1 MKSTINPFVGLKS
14 FEDCDSHLF
23 FGRDNQIKNVIT
35 NLKNTG
41 FTTIIGSSGSGK
53 SSLIKSGIIPAIER
67 GALKGEGNGWK
78 IGLLNP
84 GSDPI
89 GNLSACLSSGGFINN
104 SRDAKNSNLK
114 KNILNILKTSKD
126 GISAVFKDS
135 RNENPQNV
143 LLIIDQFEEIFTF
156 ANNENGH
163 PTRKEDSSLF
173 INLLLNTI
181 SEKRIYIAL
190 SMRSDYLENCT
201 HFSGL
206 PEALNKGHYL
216 IPRTTRD
223 ELKQIITKPIEFIKA
238 KISPSLL
245 DLLLNHIDDNQDLLP
260 VLQHGLMRVVG
271 YWQRESKSQGI
282 IDVEHYNAIGTLDK
296 ALSNHADEAY
306 TELKTEENKIISE
319 LIFKSLAEKG
329 PNSKGIRRPC
339 KVIDLM
345 EELNV
350 SEKKIIEIVDVFRIP
365 GRSFLT
371 PPISQNLTKEDFI
384 DISHESLM
392 RVWGRL
398 KLWLKEE
405 ADSSRIYLKLCK
417 AAALYQEGKGSLLTN
432 PELEV
437 VLLWKERTKPNE
449 RWGMRYDT
457 SFVRGMNF
465 LNQSKENFEFL
476 ILQKEI
482 AQKNKIRR
490 TKIFSI
496 VVSFAFIIAMGLGL
510 YSYSLYN
517 EAAVAKEKAES
528 SEVAA
533 KNSASRATESAKAA
547 NNEREKAQK
556 ATLLAKQSDSA
567 AQSSRDQAIKQKNIA
582 TKAAKAAKTAENE
595 EKLSANKAKESANKA
610 KESANRAKE
619 SAISADKQRKKAIL
633 AKDEADKLKNVAQSI
648 QEAFQSMN
656 SLDAKNYKKGIDL
669 ALKAHKKFTSNS
681 NQKRNSDIYLA
692 LNRSLVEGKDFGY
705 YSHAHGIKKVTT
717 NTKLKKTAF
726 IDMKGDCFLNSD
738 ENMRS
743 FHKVADINLEEN
755 ENVSCLSFSSTGEYL
770 ILGTKTGELKVLNT
784 KSEIAV
790 FNAQISDN
798 EISSIHSAT
807 INSINYLFV
816 LEGNKYHLMRLN
828 NGKIKVEDSLELPI
842 QNFTKDYVNA
852 SFSKII
858 IANGSQAIMY
868 SIAIEKQGISIL
880 KINEIKTS
888 NKITSIEMS
897 SNGNYLALGMNNGW
911 LRLETLDKNMNS
923 KNSKIIKSHK
933 SKVSDLKFIINKE
946 ESLLISS
953 SYDNTLNMVNMLNT
967 SDIIVLKGHKGWI
980 HQLTLSSDNKHIIS
994 VSEDRSLKK
1003 WFVYENDIVKLLNK
1017 N

>member
-23 FGRDNQIKNVIT
+23 FGRDDQIKNVIT

-53 SSLIKSGIIPAIER
+53 SSLIKSGIIPSIER

-78 IGLLNP
+78 VGLLNP

-89 GNLSACLSSGGFINN
+89 ANLSACLSSGEFINN
-104 SRDAKNSNLK
+104 NSKNV
-114 KNILNILKTSKD
+114 LNILRTSNH

-135 RNENPQNV
+135 SDEDPQNV
-143 LLIIDQFEEIFTF
+143 LLIIDQFEEIFSF

-163 PTRKEDSSLF
+163 PSRKKDSSLF

-181 SEKRIYIAL
+181 SDKRIYIAL

-216 IPRTTRD
+216 LPRMTRN

-260 VLQHGLMRVVG
+260 VLQHGLMRVVDF
-271 YWQRESKSQGI
+271 WQRESKSQGI

-306 TELKTEENKIISE
+306 AELKTEENKIISE

-329 PNSKGIRRPC
+329 PSSKGIRRPC

-345 EELNV
+345 EQLNV

-371 PPISQNLTKEDFI
+371 PSISQNLTKEDFI
-384 DISHESLM
+384 DISHECLM

-398 KLWLKEE
+398 KFWLKEE

-417 AAALYQEGKGSLLTN
+417 AAALYQEGKVSLLTN

-437 VLLWKERTKPNE
+437 ILLWKERAKPNE
-449 RWGMRYDT
+449 SWGMRYDT

-490 TKIFSI
+490 TKIFST
-496 VVSFAFIIAMGLGL
+496 VVSFAFIVALGLGL
-510 YSYSLYN
+510 YSNSLYTKA
-517 EAAVAKEKAES
+517 EVAKKKAEN

-533 KNSASRATESAKAA
+533 KISASRATKSAKTA
-547 NNEREKAQK
+547 NNEREKALK
-556 ATLLAKQSDSA
+556 ATLLARQSDLA
-567 AQSSRDQAIKQKNIA
+567 AQSSRDLAIKQKNIA

-595 EKLSANKAKESANKA
+595 EKLSANKAKESAINA
-610 KESANRAKE
+610 E
-619 SAISADKQRKKAIL
+619 KQQKKAIL
-633 AKDEADKLKNVAQSI
+633 AKDEADKLKRVAQSI

-692 LNRSLVEGKDFGY
+692 LNRSLVEGEDFGY
-705 YSHAHGIKKVTT
+705 YAHAHGIKKVTT
-717 NTKLKKTAF
+717 NTKFKKTAF
-726 IDMKGDCFLNSD
+726 IDMIGDCFLNSD

-743 FHKVADINLEEN
+743 FHKVADINLKEN
-755 ENVSCLSFSSTGEYL
+755 EDLSCLNFSSTGEYL
-770 ILGTKTGELKVLNT
+770 ILGTKTGKLKVLNT
-784 KSEIAV
+784 KSERAV

-828 NGKIKVEDSLELPI
+828 NGKIKVEDSLVLPF
-842 QNFTKDYVNA
+842 QNFTIDYVNA

-858 IANGSQAIMY
+858 VAKGSQAIMY
-868 SIAIEKQGISIL
+868 SIAIEKEGISIL
-880 KINEIKTS
+880 KINKIETS

-897 SNGNYLALGMNNGW
+897 SDGNYLALGMNNGW
-911 LRLETLDKNMNS
+911 LRLETLDEKMNS
-923 KNSKIIKSHK
+923 KNYKIIKGHK

-953 SYDNTLNMVNMLNT
+953 SYDNTLNMVNMLDT

-994 VSEDRSLKK
+994 VSEDRSLRK
-1003 WFVYENDIVKLLNK
+1003 WFIYENDIVKLLNK

>member
-1 MKSTINPFVGLKS
+1 MKITTNPYIGLRPFK
-14 FEDCDSHLF
+14 ENENHLF
-23 FGRDNQIKNVIT
+23 FGRDKQIKDIII

-41 FTTIIGSSGSGK
+41 FTAIIGSSGSGK
-53 SSLIKSGIIPAIER
+53 SSLIRSGLIPA
-67 GALKGEGNGWK
+67 LKKGTRKGQGEGWK
-78 IGLLNP
+78 IGIFKP
-84 GSDPI
+84 GYDPI
-89 GNLSACLSSGGFINN
+89 GSLAKSLISLGITNYNSKDTKINN
-104 SRDAKNSNLK
+104 SKEHTSSILRSHENGISNVLNDFTKENSE
-114 KNILNILKTSKD
+114 NILI
-126 GISAVFKDS
+126 
-135 RNENPQNV
+135 
-143 LLIIDQFEEIFTF
+143 IIDQFEEIFSF

-173 INLLLNTI
+173 INLLLDTI
-181 SEKRIYIAL
+181 SDKRIYIAL

-216 IPRTTRD
+216 IPRMTRE
-223 ELKQIITKPIEFIKA
+223 ELKLVITKPIEFINA

-271 YWQRESKSQGI
+271 YWQLESKSQGI

-339 KVIDLM
+339 KVIDLA
-345 EELNV
+345 EQLNV
-350 SEKKIIEIVDVFRIP
+350 SEKKIIEIVDVFRAP

-417 AAALYQEGKGSLLTN
+417 EAALYQEGKESLLTN

-437 VLLWKERTKPNE
+437 VLLWKERIKPNE

-496 VVSFAFIIAMGLGL
+496 VVSFAFIIAMSLGL
-510 YSYSLYN
+510 YSHSLYN
-517 EAAVAKEKAES
+517 EAGVAKEKAED

-533 KNSASRATESAKAA
+533 KISERRATKSAKVA
-547 NNEREKAQK
+547 NNERKKALK

-582 TKAAKAAKTAENE
+582 TKAAKTAETAKNE
-595 EKLSANKAKESANKA
+595 A

-619 SAISADKQRKKAIL
+619 SAISADEQREKAIF
-633 AKDEADKLKNVAQSI
+633 AKDRADKLKNVAQSI

-705 YSHAHGIKKVTT
+705 YAHAHGIKKVTT

-784 KSEIAV
+784 KSERAV

-923 KNSKIIKSHK
+923 KNSKILKSHK

-953 SYDNTLNMVNMLNT
+953 SYDNTLNMVNMLKT

-994 VSEDRSLKK
+994 VSEDRSLRK
-1003 WFVYENDIVKLLNK
+1003 WFIYENDIVTLLNK

>member
-1 MKSTINPFVGLKS
+1 MKSTINPFVGLRS

-23 FGRDNQIKNVIT
+23 FGRDKQIKNVIT

-41 FTTIIGSSGSGK
+41 FTAILGSSGSGK
-53 SSLIKSGIIPAIER
+53 SSLIKSGIIPSIER
-67 GALKGEGNGWK
+67 GALKGEENGWK

-89 GNLSACLSSGGFINN
+89 GNLSTCLSSGGFINN
-104 SRDAKNSNLK
+104 SRDAKNSNLE
-114 KNILNILKTSKD
+114 KNVLNVLRTNKG
-126 GISAVFKDS
+126 GISAVLKDS
-135 RNENPQNV
+135 SNENPQNV

-282 IDVEHYNAIGTLDK
+282 IDVDHYNAIGTLDK

-345 EELNV
+345 EQLDV

-398 KLWLKEE
+398 KFWLKEE
-405 ADSSRIYLKLCK
+405 ADSSIIYLKLCK

-437 VLLWKERTKPNE
+437 ILLWKERAKPNE
-449 RWGMRYDT
+449 SWGMRYDT

-465 LNQSKENFEFL
+465 LNLSKENFEFL

-496 VVSFAFIIAMGLGL
+496 VVSFAFIVALGLGL
-510 YSYSLYN
+510 YSNSLYT
-517 EAAVAKEKAES
+517 EAEVAKEKAES

-533 KNSASRATESAKAA
+533 KNSASRATESAKTA
-547 NNEREKAQK
+547 NNEREKALK

-567 AQSSRDQAIKQKNIA
+567 AQSSRDLAIKQKNIA

-595 EKLSANKAKESANKA
+595 EKLSANKAKLSANKA
-610 KESANRAKE
+610 KESAIN
-619 SAISADKQRKKAIL
+619 ADKQRKKAIL

-692 LNRSLVEGKDFGY
+692 LNRSLVEGENFGY
-705 YSHAHGIKKVTT
+705 YAHAQGIKKVAT
-717 NTKLKKTAF
+717 NTKFKKTAF
-726 IDMKGDCFLNSD
+726 IDMKGDFFLNSD
-738 ENMRS
+738 ENMRF
-743 FHKVADINLEEN
+743 FHKVAAINLEEN
-755 ENVSCLSFSSTGEYL
+755 EDLSCLNFSSTGEYL
-770 ILGTKTGELKVLNT
+770 ILGTNTGELKVLNT
-784 KSEIAV
+784 KSERAV

-798 EISSIHSAT
+798 EITSIHSAT

-816 LEGNKYHLMRLN
+816 MEGNKYHLMRLN
-828 NGKIKVEDSLELPI
+828 NGKIKVEDSMELPI
-842 QNFTKDYVNA
+842 QNFTIDYVNS

-858 IANGSQAIMY
+858 VAKGSQAIMY

-897 SNGNYLALGMNNGW
+897 SNGIYLALGMNNGW
-911 LRLETLDKNMNS
+911 LRLETLDENMNS
-923 KNSKIIKSHK
+923 KDYKIIKSHK

-953 SYDNTLNMVNMLNT
+953 SYDNTLNMVNILDT
-967 SDIIVLKGHKGWI
+967 SDIIVLKGHKGWV

-994 VSEDRSLKK
+994 VSEDRSLRK
-1003 WFVYENDIVKLLNK
+1003 WFIYENDIVKLLNK